1 MKKKISIIIS
11 IITIVLIVVAIS
23 TFFIRKR
30 DKESELEK
38 NQEVIK
44 QKESIREVTSENF
57 EEVLQSGKTVVVD
70 FYATWCQPCQKLFP
84 IVEEVAEENK
94 KVEFVKVDIDR
105 AKDIA
110 EKYKITSVPT
120 LVLIQDGKEKDRI
133 TSANDKTQILEF
145 IEGK

>member
-57 EEVLQSGKTVVVD
+57 EEVLQSEKTVVVD

-84 IVEEVAEENK
+84 IVEDVAEENK
-94 KVEFVKVDIDR
+94 KVKFVKVDIDK

-133 TSANDKTQILEF
+133 TSANDKIQILEF

>member
-84 IVEEVAEENK
+84 IVEDVAEENK
-94 KVEFVKVDIDR
+94 KVKFVKVDIDK

-133 TSANDKTQILEF
+133 TSANDKIQILEF